1 MNEKYDSL
9 EEALKNDDG
18 LAVVGILL
26 TNDAAQDV
34 PWFKTISTAA
44 RSRVVRNEGSKL
56 PGRFNLESIVRE
68 LALQSNSDDLTYFS
82 YEGSLTTPP
91 CSEVVSW
98 IVSKKTLSI
107 SPNQVSHTTLGTSA
121 REN

>member
-26 TNDAAQDV
+26 TSDAAQDV
-34 PWFKTISTAA
+34 PWFKTISAAA
-44 RSRVVRNEGSKL
+44 RSRVVQTEGTKL
-56 PGRFNLESIVRE
+56 PGRFNLDSITRE
-68 LALQSNSDDLTYFS
+68 LPDDLAYFN

-91 CSEVVSW
+91 CSEVVTW
-98 IVSKKTLSI
+98 IVAKKTLPI
-107 SPNQVSHTTLGTSA
+107 SPNQVIT
-121 REN
+121 N